1 MPISFSPP
9 PLPATSTSASAGQR
23 LEKTLKIVEK
33 YSQYYNKSKKYLPK
47 GAKSVGD
54 NEKQISLQKS
64 AVLLQFIGA
73 KKSRSN
79 KKKKKSSCKKH
90 HKGTALQAL
99 LPKEGVG
106 YTQRGKLSKAKDK
119 ESKNSRVG
127 AKQRREIKSIIL
139 GRGSR
144 VLRKFCSRFYRS

>member
-1 MPISFSPP
+1 M
-9 PLPATSTSASAGQR
+9 LVTR
-23 LEKTLKIVEK
+23 KKKIVYK
-33 YSQYYNKSKKYLPK
+33 NLQCFCNL
-47 GAKSVGD
+47 SVRK
-54 NEKQISLQKS
+54 NAEVI
-64 AVLLQFIGA
+64 
-73 KKSRSN
+73 
-79 KKKKKSSCKKH
+79 KKKKSSCKKH

-119 ESKNSRVG
+119 ESKKSRVG

-144 VLRKFCSRFYRS
+144 VQRKFCSRFYRS